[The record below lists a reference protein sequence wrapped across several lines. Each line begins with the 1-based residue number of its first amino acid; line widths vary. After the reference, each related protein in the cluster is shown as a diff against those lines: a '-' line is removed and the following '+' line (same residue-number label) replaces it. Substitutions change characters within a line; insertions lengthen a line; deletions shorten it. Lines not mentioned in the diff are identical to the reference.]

1 MNPSRRPSQFEAVP
15 ALPLPDG
22 TVLHR
27 SSRTSMTVNAAGA
40 GRSTTAVVTS
50 QLTLS
55 VEGGTLQIEC
65 SGRRL
70 QLEVA
75 VADAMG
81 AARRRTRQVRG
92 AL

>member
-1 MNPSRRPSQFEAVP
+1 MHTPHRPTRFEAVP

-27 SSRTSMTVNAAGA
+27 SSRTSMAVNAAAA

-55 VEGGTLQIEC
+55 IARGALQIQC

-70 QLEVA
+70 QIE
-75 VADAMG
+75 DEGGMG
-81 AARRRTRQVRG
+81 AARRRARYVR
-92 AL
+92 

>member
-1 MNPSRRPSQFEAVP
+1 MHTPHRPNRFEAVP

-27 SSRTSMTVNAAGA
+27 SSRTSMAVNAAGA

-55 VEGGTLQIEC
+55 VKGGALQIEC
-65 SGRRL
+65 SGRHL
-70 QLEVA
+70 QLE
-75 VADAMG
+75 G
-81 AARRRTRQVRG
+81 AGAPAGPRRRVRDARG
-92 AL
+92 SL

>member
-1 MNPSRRPSQFEAVP
+1 MHTPHRPTRFEAVP

-27 SSRTSMTVNAAGA
+27 SSRTSMAVNAAGA

-50 QLTLS
+50 QLMLS
-55 VEGGTLQIEC
+55 VERGALQIGC

-70 QLEVA
+70 QLEDA
-75 VADAMG
+75 EAMG
-81 AARRRTRQVRG
+81 TVRRRARHVRG